1 MQRDIIRLLKNS
13 NFAFLR
19 EIIGEKYISEEV
31 SLIVNQHLS
40 LHHTSC
46 ILLYQCHI
54 CCKISYAMFFRL

>member
-31 SLIVNQHLS
+31 SLIE
-40 LHHTSC
+40 
-46 ILLYQCHI
+46 
-54 CCKISYAMFFRL
+54 RG